1 MPPRPKRQLISR
13 DDVARAAL
21 SIIDADGLTA
31 LNLDR
36 IADVLGVKA
45 PSLYYHF
52 KDKQAILSYTASRIV
67 EKAHIPP
74 DLPTHLTL
82 EWLVQTCT
90 ALRSEIL
97 RHPNAVSLL
106 VSHFPRRVLTD
117 AFERMSERLVN
128 YGTPPELHLMI
139 FEGMERLVLGSAV
152 ASATRAQ
159 EGHSEDELAADPER
173 HPVLDQA
180 LRANPWNEEELFAE
194 TLRRFLIGALQ
205 ADEAPAATRVMRA

>member
-1 MPPRPKRQLISR
+1 
-13 DDVARAAL
+13 VARAAL
-21 SIIDADGLTA
+21 QIIDADGLAA

-36 IADVLGVKA
+36 IAEVLGVKA

-52 KDKQAILSYTASRIV
+52 KDKQEILSFTAGRIV
-67 EKAHIPP
+67 ENAHIPP

-90 ALRSEIL
+90 ALRSELL

-117 AFERMSERLVN
+117 AFERMSGRLAK

-159 EGHSEDELAADPER
+159 EGHREDELDADPDR
-173 HPVLDQA
+173 HPLLAQA
-180 LRANPWNEEELFAE
+180 VRANPWDEEELFAE
-194 TLRRFLIGALQ
+194 TLRRFLVGALQ
-205 ADEAPAATRVMRA
+205 PAQVQAPARPA